1 MNNRTKR
8 AFTLVELLVVIAI
21 IGILI
26 ALLLPAIQAA
36 REAARRVSCINN
48 LSQLGIAVA
57 NYQSAHGVLP
67 SGTVNATGPI
77 QNLPQGYH
85 MDWVVQLLPFL
96 DEQATFSHIDF
107 STGVYHKNNAPV
119 RQIGFAVLACPSYSG
134 EISTGDSYVCNY
146 AGVHHDLE
154 APIDKDNHGVF
165 FLNSAVRAK
174 DILDGAANTFFVGE
188 KLGSSQDLGWMSG
201 TRATLRN
208 TGTPLDLSGV
218 NVPQNQ
224 QGGQAT
230 DDEDAPENVV
240 GYTWVDPNAEPDSA
254 KNSEDEEADELDES
268 AASPES
274 MHSDE
279 DHFVDVIAVKRKTPI
294 PVPLRVG
301 GFGSEHPGVVNFLFG
316 DGAVHSIWKE
326 ISFDV
331 YQQLGHRADGKL
343 LKSGPTRIDG
353 GYW

>member
-1 MNNRTKR
+1 MNNQTKR

-134 EISTGDSYVCNY
+134 ENSTGDSYVCNY

-230 DDEDAPENVV
+230 DDEDTPENVV
-240 GYTWVDPNAEPDSA
+240 GYTWVDPNAEDSRET
-254 KNSEDEEADELDES
+254 SEGEDTDGFG
-268 AASPES
+268 P
-274 MHSDE
+274 SDTSLGGMYPHE
-279 DHFVDVIAVKRKTPI
+279 DRFLEIIPVKPQNQT

-301 GFGSEHPGVVNFLFG
+301 GFGSDHPGVVNFLFG
-316 DGAVHSIWKE
+316 DGAVRSISKE
-326 ISFDV
+326 IRFDV